1 MIGRVIRLQAI
12 LILALCFF
20 VKPPEVMAK
29 TTGKVAVLPF
39 KVHAPEALSHLR
51 LGLQEMLTMRMGEKG
66 YEVINPE
73 VVNEN
78 PLASM
83 PQFEMEDLVRLG
95 EELGAQ
101 WMVVGSMTQVG
112 KKMSLD
118 LKVVDV
124 TGERPPFF
132 LFMVADNI
140 DALTDTSKKI
150 ATNIDHQISRVVQV
164 DAVRVRGNQRIEK
177 DAVLA
182 AVRTKAGDV
191 FDYEKLDKDLRDI
204 YKMGFFK
211 DVRIE
216 TEDGPKGKIVI
227 FEVVEKPSIGE
238 IVFEGNKKLDDDELT
253 KEIGIRLYSILDYN
267 KIKQSIERL
276 KDVYR
281 QKAYYNVEITA
292 ETEPLPKNE
301 VLLRYQIVEHEKVYI
316 TNIQFEGNTKFTDEE
331 LKDIMETKEKG
342 FFSWFTD
349 SGLLE
354 RRKLEFD
361 VHKITSFY
369 HNHGY
374 IRAKVGEPKVTY
386 EKDKGLTV
394 TMEIHE
400 GEQFKVDEVAIE
412 GDLIRPESELL
423 EKVHIG
429 KEKVFDREI
438 VRRDI
443 LALRRIYTDEGFA
456 YAEVLPST
464 REDDEAHLVDIVY
477 KINKGK
483 KVRFERINIFGNE
496 VTRDKVIRREL
507 KVYEGDY
514 YNGRALKRSEENLD
528 RLGFFE
534 DVEVQTKKGSADDL
548 VVLNL
553 KVKERPTGAFSV
565 GAGYSSVDSAFVA
578 LDVAQS
584 NLFGYG
590 QKLEASV
597 KIGGATNEIDISF
610 IEPWLFDKPLAAG
623 IDAYQW
629 KHEYDDYSQN
639 SLGSALSLGFPLGL
653 DVFTKGWVQ
662 YRYDDAKITDVA
674 ETASVLIKDMRGR
687 NVTSSVTLGIKR
699 DSRNKPFNAT
709 RGSVNSFSFEYAGGF
724 LGGDVYFNKYEAR
737 SAWFLPFYWDT
748 VFMLQGRVGYI
759 QERSGGKLPVY
770 QKFFLGGINTVRGF
784 EYADIS
790 PRDPAT
796 GDRIGGEK
804 MMVYNMEYRF
814 PLIKDQGVTG
824 LVFFD
829 AGNVFSKDDSYTFS
843 GIRRSTGGGIRWFSP
858 MGPLRLEYG
867 YNLDRKL
874 GEKSGKWEFS
884 IGGLF

>member
-400 GEQFKVDEVAIE
+400 GEQFKVDEVAI
-412 GDLIRPESELL
+412 
-423 EKVHIG
+423 
-429 KEKVFDREI
+429 
-438 VRRDI
+438 
-443 LALRRIYTDEGFA
+443 ALR
-456 YAEVLPST
+456 V
-464 REDDEAHLVDIVY
+464 
-477 KINKGK
+477 
-483 KVRFERINIFGNE
+483 
-496 VTRDKVIRREL
+496 
-507 KVYEGDY
+507 
-514 YNGRALKRSEENLD
+514 
-528 RLGFFE
+528 
-534 DVEVQTKKGSADDL
+534 
-548 VVLNL
+548 
-553 KVKERPTGAFSV
+553 
-565 GAGYSSVDSAFVA
+565 
-578 LDVAQS
+578 
-584 NLFGYG
+584 
-590 QKLEASV
+590 
-597 KIGGATNEIDISF
+597 
-610 IEPWLFDKPLAAG
+610 
-623 IDAYQW
+623 
-629 KHEYDDYSQN
+629 
-639 SLGSALSLGFPLGL
+639 
-653 DVFTKGWVQ
+653 
-662 YRYDDAKITDVA
+662 
-674 ETASVLIKDMRGR
+674 
-687 NVTSSVTLGIKR
+687 
-699 DSRNKPFNAT
+699 
-709 RGSVNSFSFEYAGGF
+709 
-724 LGGDVYFNKYEAR
+724 
-737 SAWFLPFYWDT
+737 
-748 VFMLQGRVGYI
+748 
-759 QERSGGKLPVY
+759 
-770 QKFFLGGINTVRGF
+770 
-784 EYADIS
+784 
-790 PRDPAT
+790 
-796 GDRIGGEK
+796 
-804 MMVYNMEYRF
+804 
-814 PLIKDQGVTG
+814 
-824 LVFFD
+824 
-829 AGNVFSKDDSYTFS
+829 
-843 GIRRSTGGGIRWFSP
+843 
-858 MGPLRLEYG
+858 
-867 YNLDRKL
+867 
-874 GEKSGKWEFS
+874 
-884 IGGLF
+884 